1 MRTHPECF
9 PCVLRLVEGVAR
21 ASFSEGQAREFVA
34 QIAALP
40 AFVEGTFPATS
51 AHLVAEVWA
60 PLVAQSGR
68 PDPLRDVRKR
78 QTQMALAAL
87 PAARD
92 RVRRSPD
99 PLELALRFAIAGNK
113 LDAMVGV
120 RRVAVDDLLEL
131 VEGQPLDRDRV
142 DVLRGRLETAET
154 LLYLGDNCGEVVFDR
169 LLLEVLAEQRS
180 REVTY
185 VTRNLPMA
193 NDALI
198 EDALE
203 AGIDRF
209 ARIIPNGIPFAFP
222 GTDLAN
228 VSPDVA
234 GLLASVDLVISK
246 GVANYETLE
255 GEPSLAGRVS
265 FLLEAKC
272 APICREHEAALGDF
286 ILCNA

>member
-1 MRTHPECF
+1 MRTQPECF

-21 ASFSEGQAREFVA
+21 ASLPADRAQEFVA

-40 AFVEGTFPATS
+40 VFVEGSFPTTS

-60 PLVAQSGR
+60 PLVVLSGQ

-78 QTQMALAAL
+78 QTEMALAAL

-92 RVRRSPD
+92 RVRRSAD
-99 PLELALRFAIAGNK
+99 PLEQALRFAIAGNK

-120 RRVAVDDLLEL
+120 GRVGVDDLLEL
-131 VEGQPLDRDRV
+131 VDRQPMDPDQV
-142 DVLRGRLETAET
+142 KVLRGRLDAAQT

-169 LLLEVLAEQRS
+169 LLLEVLAEERPL
-180 REVTY
+180 EVTH
-185 VTRNLPMA
+185 VTRGVPVI
-193 NDALI
+193 NDALV

-203 AGIDRF
+203 AGVDRF
-209 ARIIPNGIPFAFP
+209 ARVIPNGIPFPFP

-228 VSPDVA
+228 VSPEVA
-234 GLLASVDLVISK
+234 DLAASVDLVISK

-255 GEPSLAGRVS
+255 VETSLAGRVS

-272 APICREHEAALGDF
+272 EPICREHDASLGDF